1 MLVLSILDTF
11 YITSS
16 KNQFPGMP
24 NRPKSKFI
32 TILLTCLLT
41 GTLDAIA
48 ALLISYKIPPAIIF
62 KFIASGWFG
71 RPAMSGGTGMVLF
84 GLIFHYLIAT
94 VFSVIFFQLYPRVIR
109 ILKNKYFTGIVYGL
123 LIWLI
128 MNYIVLPFTNIPH
141 GHGHVQTIGLIQG
154 IAALI
159 ICVGI
164 PIALMA
170 DKFYKNPGQGALD
183 VEIPT

>member
-1 MLVLSILDTF
+1 
-11 YITSS
+11 
-16 KNQFPGMP
+16 MP
-24 NRPKSKFI
+24 NRRKSKSI

-48 ALLISYKIPPAIIF
+48 AFLISYKIPPVVIF

-71 RPAMSGGTGMVLF
+71 KQAMSGGIGTVLW

-94 VFSVIFFQLYPRVIR
+94 IFSVVFFQLYPAVIN

-123 LIWLI
+123 LIWVV
-128 MNYIVLPFTNIPH
+128 MNYVVLPFTNIPKAH
-141 GHGHVQTIGLIQG
+141 GHINPLSLIKG
-154 IAALI
+154 IVALI
-159 ICVGI
+159 ICVGT

-170 DKFYKNPGQGALD
+170 DNYYKKQY
-183 VEIPT
+183 

>member
-1 MLVLSILDTF
+1 MS
-11 YITSS
+11 
-16 KNQFPGMP
+16 

-32 TILLTCLLT
+32 TILITCLLT

-48 ALLISYKIPPAIIF
+48 ALLISYKIPPVIIF

-71 RPAMSGGTGMVLF
+71 KQAMSGGIGTVLW
-84 GLIFHYLIAT
+84 GLIFHYLIAAI
-94 VFSVIFFQLYPRVIR
+94 FSVVFFQLYPVAIK
-109 ILKNKYFTGIVYGL
+109 ILRDKYFTGVVYGL
-123 LIWLI
+123 IIWVI
-128 MNYIVLPFTNIPH
+128 MNYVVLPFTNIPH
-141 GHGHVQTIGLIQG
+141 GHGHIQAIGLIKG

-170 DKFYKNPGQGALD
+170 DNFYKNPGFKNRD